1 AGDHLLAFD
10 YLNGGGKLDLHELTW
25 IDSTNPTA
33 GNNNGTCIIKTDTM
47 PCWGANVITPAP
59 SSFEGDVSQSQIDA
73 VKNGINNPLLPPGE
87 FAEFGVDLTTAL
99 NQDPNACNTTSQIT
113 WESRSSGSS
122 FSSNPEDISIE
133 KKTVSNC
140 GSITIIKNTDPRNI
154 NQNFGYT
161 A

>member
-1 AGDHLLAFD
+1 
-10 YLNGGGKLDLHELTW
+10 
-25 IDSTNPTA
+25 
-33 GNNNGTCIIKTDTM
+33 
-47 PCWGANVITPAP
+47 
-59 SSFEGDVSQSQIDA
+59 
-73 VKNGINNPLLPPGE
+73 LLPAGE

-161 A
+161 ASGGTISPTSFDLNDRNALAITGISAANPAVITTAANGFTAGHKVGLTITGSNSTPSADGNWTGTVIDSTHIS